1 MRETN
6 GTSFVSY
13 LRPTCL
19 ESGVVVGLG
28 VALMGLGSLGVV
40 ALVVGVDGRLVS
52 FDC

>member
-1 MRETN
+1 MHETN
-6 GTSFVSY
+6 GTSFVSH

-28 VALMGLGSLGVV
+28 VALMGVG
-40 ALVVGVDGRLVS
+40 ACVVGVDGRSVS

>member
-1 MRETN
+1 LRETN

-19 ESGVVVGLG
+19 ESGVVV
-28 VALMGLGSLGVV
+28 VLGVV
-40 ALVVGVDGRLVS
+40 ALVVVGGRLVS

>member
-1 MRETN
+1 MNQRVHHL
-6 GTSFVSY
+6 FHIFAQ
-13 LRPTCL
+13 TCL

-28 VALMGLGSLGVV
+28 VALLGVGSIGVV

>member
-1 MRETN
+1 LRETN
-6 GTSFVSY
+6 DVLIVSY

-28 VALMGLGSLGVV
+28 VALMGVGSIGVV